1 MQFWFFMFMMSL
13 LIPVSMIILGRL
25 FIRSAPKKINSVFG
39 YRTSMS
45 MKNKE
50 TWEFAHHYCG
60 KLWYAISWPLLIITF
75 IIMLLL
81 INEPTD
87 VVGSVGAVL
96 SVVQIIIMLGTIIPV
111 EKALKQTFDKYGK
124 RKS

>member
-1 MQFWFFMFMMSL
+1 MQFWFFMLMMSL
-13 LIPVSMIILGRL
+13 LIPVSMIVFGRL

-60 KLWYAISWPLLIITF
+60 KLWYAIGWPMLIITF
-75 IIMLLL
+75 GIMLLL
-81 INEPTD
+81 INEPTG
-87 VVGSVGAVL
+87 VIGSVGAVL

-111 EKALKQTFDKYGK
+111 ERALKQTFAKNGK
-124 RKS
+124 RKR